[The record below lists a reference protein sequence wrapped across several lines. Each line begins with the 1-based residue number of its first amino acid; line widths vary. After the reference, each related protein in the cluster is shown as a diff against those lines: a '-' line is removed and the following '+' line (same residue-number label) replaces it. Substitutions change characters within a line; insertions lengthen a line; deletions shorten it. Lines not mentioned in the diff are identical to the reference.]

1 MLNFDCLE
9 SWSDREFLLDIKEG
23 KFDYDDLVGRAESL
37 KNELPQLYGNANLP
51 EEPDTD
57 TINTLLVQMREEF
70 YAHHS

>member
-1 MLNFDCLE
+1 
-9 SWSDREFLLDIKEG
+9 
-23 KFDYDDLVGRAESL
+23 
-37 KNELPQLYGNANLP
+37 LYGNANLP